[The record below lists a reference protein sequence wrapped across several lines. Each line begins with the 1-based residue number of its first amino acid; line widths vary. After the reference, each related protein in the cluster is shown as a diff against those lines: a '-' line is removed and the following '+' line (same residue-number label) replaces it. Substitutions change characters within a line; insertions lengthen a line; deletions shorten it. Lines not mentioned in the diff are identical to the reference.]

1 MIDIRELSSTCDVR
15 MMRDED
21 AEEILELC
29 LGNPQFY
36 RYCEARAEKEQILN
50 DLHVTPDGIGMED
63 KYYVGFYR
71 EGELIAVMDLIDG
84 YPEKDI
90 AFIGF
95 FMMRKSCQGQ
105 GIGTQIIEE
114 VSACL
119 KRIGKKAI
127 RLGIDKGNPQSFH
140 FWKKNGF
147 LVIREVERNGRVV
160 LYAERRII
168 QEAS

>member
-1 MIDIRELSSTCDVR
+1 MIDIGKLSGTCDVR
-15 MMRDED
+15 MMHDED
-21 AEEILELC
+21 ADEILDLC

-36 RYCEARAEKEQILN
+36 HYSGARAEKEQILD
-50 DLHVTPDGIGMED
+50 DLHVTPPGIGTED

-95 FMMRKSCQGQ
+95 FMMKKSSQGQ

-114 VSACL
+114 VSAYL
-119 KRIGKKAI
+119 KRNGKKAI

-147 LVIREVERNGRVV
+147 LVTREVERNGRVV
-160 LYAERRII
+160 LYAERRIG